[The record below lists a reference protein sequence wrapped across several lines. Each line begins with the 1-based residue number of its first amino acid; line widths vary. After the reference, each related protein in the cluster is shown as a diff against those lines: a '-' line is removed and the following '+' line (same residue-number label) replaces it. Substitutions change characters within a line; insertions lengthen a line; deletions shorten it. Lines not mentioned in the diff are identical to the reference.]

1 MAMKAYN
8 EQDHREALLLRR
20 LKFLLSYPSA
30 LIQSLPNKKAFR
42 EVILEKLRHP
52 PWEMM
57 KKSKDYDDW
66 LCSLVKADCW
76 QPFAARTLERERWG
90 VFANILNIALY
101 EILWCR
107 ELTTEEE
114 WRRIH
119 PWLHLPLDDH
129 VMEHL
134 HQLDPAMFP
143 SGSWFPSNV
152 TEERYMKVQRAARVL
167 ASRLKQPAIWFE
179 DAWSLYQ

>member
-1 MAMKAYN
+1 MKVYN
-8 EQDHREALLLRR
+8 EQDHREALRLRR
-20 LKFLLSYPSA
+20 LKFLLSYPTPP
-30 LIQSLPNKKAFR
+30 IQSLLNKKAFR
-42 EVILEKLRHP
+42 EVILEKLRNP
-52 PWEMM
+52 PWGAM

-76 QPFAARTLERERWG
+76 RPFATRNLESERWG
-90 VFANILNIALY
+90 VFANILNIVLY

-129 VMEHL
+129 VL
-134 HQLDPAMFP
+134 HYLYQLDPAMFP
-143 SGSWFPSNV
+143 NRLWLPTNV
-152 TEERYMKVQRAARVL
+152 TEERYMKVQRAAREL
-167 ASRLKQPAIWFE
+167 ASRLNRPAIWFA
-179 DAWSLYQ
+179 DAWSLHQ

>member
-1 MAMKAYN
+1 MKAYN

-90 VFANILNIALY
+90 VFFFFKQKTAYEMVYSDWSSDVCSSDLAALQ
-101 EILWCR
+101 ISVLR
-107 ELTTEEE
+107 AGKVLELTGN
-114 WRRIH
+114 
-119 PWLHLPLDDH
+119 LP
-129 VMEHL
+129 
-134 HQLDPAMFP
+134 
-143 SGSWFPSNV
+143 
-152 TEERYMKVQRAARVL
+152 
-167 ASRLKQPAIWFE
+167 
-179 DAWSLYQ
+179 